1 MNHPELV
8 RLALVTAI
16 TAALPQMVWAAGQ
29 DASAP
34 TAQADT
40 QTNTAPAAKKQPTT
54 GLKDTK
60 SLQTVVVTANAG
72 GVKRTMLNDT
82 DVEQSEEGL
91 LRLMVTNIMIIGFR
105 I

>member
-1 MNHPELV
+1 LEEANNKKGSGVP
-8 RLALVTAI
+8 
-16 TAALPQMVWAAGQ
+16 
-29 DASAP
+29 ASIIPP
-34 TAQADT
+34 TAFSAIPSVD
-40 QTNTAPAAKKQPTT
+40 
-54 GLKDTK
+54 
-60 SLQTVVVTANAG
+60 VVSELLARYYGANAG